1 MEHAFEKIENN
12 MRGKMTEQMKEWSG
26 KFGKEY
32 TDRNLMPLDELDQ
45 LYINKFGI
53 SRTELNKEFLD
64 DLKTGRILE
73 VGCNVGNQLLLLK
86 KMGYPNLWGIELQ
99 DYAVEIAR
107 KRTSG
112 INIVKS
118 SAFDIPFKDSY
129 FDLVF
134 TSGVL
139 IHISP
144 DDIDK
149 ALDEMYRCTNRY
161 IWGFEYYTGEG
172 YQMVNYRGSNSL
184 LWKTDFAKL
193 FLDRFPDLK
202 RVKEKK
208 YPYLED
214 KKLVDHA
221 FLLKKIEIY
230 R

>member
-12 MRGKMTEQMKEWSG
+12 MRRKMTEQMKEWSG
-26 KFGKEY
+26 KFGEEY

-45 LYINKFGI
+45 LYINNFGI

-64 DLKTGRILE
+64 DLKIGRILE

-149 ALDEMYRCTNRY
+149 ALDEMYRCTNKY
-161 IWGFEYYTGEG
+161 IWGFEYYTGGG
-172 YQMVNYRGSNSL
+172 YQMVNYRGSNNL

-202 RVKEKK
+202 LVKEKK

-221 FLLKKIEIY
+221 FLLKKI
-230 R
+230 

>member
-1 MEHAFEKIENN
+1 MC
-12 MRGKMTEQMKEWSG
+12 GKMTKQMEEWAG
-26 KFGKEY
+26 KFGEEY
-32 TDRNLMPLDELDQ
+32 TDRNLMSLDELDQ
-45 LYINKFGI
+45 LYTDKFGI

-64 DLKTGRILE
+64 DLKINRILE

-144 DDIDK
+144 DDIDN
-149 ALDEMYRCTNRY
+149 ALDEMYRCTKKY
-161 IWGFEYYTGEG
+161 IWGTEYFSEEYT
-172 YQMVNYRGSNSL
+172 QVNYRGHSEL
-184 LWKTDFAKL
+184 LWKTNFAKL

-202 RVKEKK
+202 LVREER

-214 KKLVDHA
+214 KTLVDQI
-221 FLLKKIEIY
+221 FLVKKD
-230 R
+230 

>member
-1 MEHAFEKIENN
+1 MC
-12 MRGKMTEQMKEWSG
+12 GKMTKQMEEWAG
-26 KFGKEY
+26 KFGEEY
-32 TDRNLMPLDELDQ
+32 TDRNLMSLDELDQ
-45 LYINKFGI
+45 LYTDKFGI

-64 DLKTGRILE
+64 DLKINRILE

-118 SAFDIPFKDSY
+118 SAFEILYKDNY

-134 TSGVL
+134 TLGVL

-149 ALDEMYRCTNRY
+149 ALDEIYRCTKKY
-161 IWGFEYYTGEG
+161 IWGTEYFSEEYT
-172 YQMVNYRGSNSL
+172 QVNYRGHSEL
-184 LWKTDFAKL
+184 LWKTNFAKL

-202 RVKEKK
+202 LVREER

-214 KKLVDHA
+214 KTLVDQI
-221 FLLKKIEIY
+221 FLVKKD
-230 R
+230 

>member
-1 MEHAFEKIENN
+1 MKIN
-12 MRGKMTEQMKEWSG
+12 
-26 KFGKEY
+26 
-32 TDRNLMPLDELDQ
+32 
-45 LYINKFGI
+45 
-53 SRTELNKEFLD
+53 
-64 DLKTGRILE
+64 RILE

-149 ALDEMYRCTNRY
+149 ALDEMYRCTNKY
-161 IWGFEYYTGEG
+161 IWGFEYYSGG
-172 YQMVNYRGSNSL
+172 YQMVNYRGSNNL

-202 RVKEKK
+202 LVREER

-214 KKLVDHA
+214 KTLVDQV
-221 FLLKKIEIY
+221 FLLKKTEID
-230 R
+230 RRVP

>member
-1 MEHAFEKIENN
+1 
-12 MRGKMTEQMKEWSG
+12 MTNTYQEEVWSG
-26 KFGKEY
+26 KFGKDY
-32 TDRNLMPLDELDQ
+32 TDRNLMSPDGLDQ
-45 LYINKFGI
+45 LYLGKYGI

-64 DLKTGRILE
+64 DLTVDRILE

-86 KMGYPNLWGIELQ
+86 KMGYTNLWGMELQ

-112 INIVKS
+112 INIVKG
-118 SAFDIPFKDSY
+118 SAFDIPYKNNF

-149 ALDEMYRCTNRY
+149 VLDEMYRCTNKY
-161 IWGFEYYTGEG
+161 IWGFEYYNPDG
-172 YQMVNYRGSNSL
+172 YQMVNYRGADSL

-193 FLDRFPDLK
+193 FVDRFSDL
-202 RVKEKK
+202 R
-208 YPYLED
+208 
-214 KKLVDHA
+214 LVC
-221 FLLKKIEIY
+221 KKIIKYKNNDNLDIMYLLEKCKIDEHEK
-230 R
+230 